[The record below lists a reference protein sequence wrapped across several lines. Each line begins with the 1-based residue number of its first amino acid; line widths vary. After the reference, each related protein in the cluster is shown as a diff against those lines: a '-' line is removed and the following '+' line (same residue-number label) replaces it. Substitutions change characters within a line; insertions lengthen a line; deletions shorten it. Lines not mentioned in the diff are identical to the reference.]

1 MVNSKHYEKIKGVKM
16 KKTSK
21 KILGI
26 SGLILLF
33 IIIIGSLVYFRPMQQ
48 TAFNNPPI
56 NAITGLSCPDG
67 YSCDA
72 KPIMVCDEPT
82 GEQPQVVLRC
92 GTGWISWDV
101 NQDDKLDLFEETTTR
116 ISGGITTIRTCPNG
130 IQWAKTVNDEYGVR
144 YASNSI
150 IVYKQ
155 IKSVPSNKQSRII
168 NIPLI
173 GFELNEVI
181 SGNINQYDCA
191 KDVFKNNVKI
201 DTITYV
207 NSKPTNSY
215 APRTYSFIGGDIF
228 RWSGQSYWETTKLSS
243 NTCDSDIGELN
254 AGVVLCDDNK
264 LYRCSAPLFGGNAVL
279 ETIDCSVQ
287 ELVCS
292 ETTNSC
298 EEPYTVEV
306 KINGVVV
313 DGKIIQVLA
322 GVDIPIMF
330 SLDEPN
336 PQRRNVIVSLLK
348 GNEILYAISDDS
360 SKAVKN
366 IVIQA
371 PSQTGYF
378 DLIISMAHPEG
389 NYERI
394 TTIQSIT
401 PVESSVSSP
410 NPIQFDN
417 QAIVTKMNTYQSGV
431 KVPVFD
437 YQWDATF
444 RNQQINPTTTRNPSR
459 GLYEAY
465 FQLNGE
471 GTLRVRAKA
480 QYEQNGAWGDWSNY
494 YEVQVKEASI
504 NILPNFKTDIV
515 AGTYTFEFETKDTTG
530 KLVSTSNSIMLES
543 QEGQSSLF
551 AREIGT
557 GKYNFD
563 VNFPTGGLYYIKIT
577 STSTSLG
584 SSQLNNGLGVPI
596 NIFSIGSDPIGSSGG
611 INWLMWTLFAVF
623 FIGIVLIVYAIVKKK
638 KGGRK

>member
-1 MVNSKHYEKIKGVKM
+1 M
-16 KKTSK
+16 KNKTK

-26 SGLILLF
+26 SGLVTLF
-33 IIIIGSLVYFRPMQQ
+33 IILVASLFMFTPLQQ
-48 TAFNNPPI
+48 TVFNNLPI

-72 KPIMVCDEPT
+72 KPIMVCNEPT
-82 GEQPQVVLRC
+82 GEQPQVILRC
-92 GTGWISWDV
+92 GTGWIAWDV

-130 IQWAKTVNDEYGVR
+130 IEWAKSVNNEYGVR
-144 YASNSI
+144 YTSSAMI
-150 IVYKQ
+150 MYKQ
-155 IKSVPSNKQSRII
+155 INPVPDNKLSRII
-168 NIPLI
+168 NTPLI

-207 NSKPTNSY
+207 NSKPTDSY

-228 RWSGQSYWETTKLSS
+228 RWSGQAYWETTKLSS
-243 NTCDSDIGELN
+243 NTCNSDIGELDS
-254 AGVVLCDDNK
+254 GTVLCDANK
-264 LYRCSAPLFGGNAVL
+264 LYRCTTPLFGGDAVF
-279 ETIDCSVQ
+279 ETIDCGARG
-287 ELVCS
+287 LVCS

-306 KINGVVV
+306 KINGVSV

-322 GVDIPIMF
+322 GVDIPIVF
-330 SLDEPN
+330 SLDEPD
-336 PQRRNVIVSLLK
+336 PQRRNVIVSLMK
-348 GNEILYAISDDS
+348 GNEVLYSISDDS
-360 SKAVKN
+360 SRTVKN

-371 PSQTGYF
+371 PSQTGYY
-378 DLIISMAHPEG
+378 DLVIFMPHPDG
-389 NYERI
+389 DYERT
-394 TTIQSIT
+394 TTIQTIT
-401 PVESSVSSP
+401 SVEASVSSP
-410 NPIQFDN
+410 NPIQYDN

-444 RNQQINPTTTRNPSR
+444 RNMPINPTTTRNPSR

-465 FQLNGE
+465 FQLSGE

-480 QYEQNGAWGDWSNY
+480 QYEQNGAWSDWSNY

-504 NILPNFKTDIV
+504 SILPDFKTDIV
-515 AGTYTFEFETKDTTG
+515 AGSYTFEFETKDSTGVLTSTTN
-530 KLVSTSNSIMLES
+530 TIMLES
-543 QEGQSSLF
+543 QESTITLY
-551 AREIGT
+551 AREIST

-563 VNFPTGGLYYIKIT
+563 VNFPTGGLYYLKIT
-577 STSTSLG
+577 SMNPSLG
-584 SSQLNNGLGVPI
+584 STQLNNGLGLPV
-596 NIFSIGSDPIGSSGG
+596 NIFSSGSDPTNASGG
-611 INWLMWTLFAVF
+611 INWIMWGLFAVLF
-623 FIGIVLIVYAIVKKK
+623 MGIVLIVYAIVKKGKRGK
-638 KGGRK
+638 KQ